1 MSIHDKVRSVI
12 LSNCVKPENRTIGM
26 EEECI
31 LYTHEN
37 KRLPVNPGAEF
48 SATDLVS
55 IMNSNRGPNGVYTL
69 EPGGQLEWSSP
80 PFPDLN
86 SLNAALDIHKQSL
99 KKVVSDHNLD
109 IISFGV
115 EPNYN
120 PDNIDLINQ
129 LKYQL
134 MDLNMEKSG
143 TMGKWMMRNTAS
155 VQINFDVTGSKE
167 MEEMALVA
175 DCLQPV
181 SAYLFANSPYK
192 KGLPAGENNLRNI
205 IWENTDN
212 ARCRN
217 LIDHGISSSEGLID
231 RYIDY
236 VLSVP
241 GMFQLDR
248 SGAVTSTRT
257 SIGDRLQE
265 LDDSGIIRDEDIQA
279 ALHQIFTNVRL
290 KHLVEVR
297 GADRPPLGY
306 EMAPVAFWTGILTV
320 QSVRDEILHIVKKWS
335 LNDRYTF
342 NKAALALDASQAGPE
357 GTLYGE
363 WNQWVGD
370 LALRGLRQR
379 GLGEEKF
386 FEGFYNAVM
395 SKGPFSIQ
403 TQENAK
409 TDNS

>member
-1 MSIHDKVRSVI
+1 MSIHDKVRAFI

-37 KRLPVNPGAEF
+37 KRLPVNPGDEF

-55 IMNSNRGPNGVYTL
+55 MMNSNRETNGIYTL

-80 PFPDLN
+80 PFQDLN
-86 SLNAALDIHKQSL
+86 SLNIALDIHRQSL

-115 EPNYN
+115 EPNFD
-120 PDNIDLINQ
+120 PDDIDLIDQ

-167 MEEMALVA
+167 MEEMAFVA

-192 KGLPAGENNLRNI
+192 MGLPVGTNNLRNI
-205 IWENTDN
+205 IWEKTDN

-217 LIDHGISSSEGLID
+217 LIDHRINSLEGLID

-236 VLSVP
+236 VISAP

-248 SGAVTSTRT
+248 SGAVTGTRT
-257 SIGDRLQE
+257 SIGARLQE
-265 LDDSGIIRDEDIQA
+265 LDDSGTIRNEDIHA

-320 QSVRDEILHIVKKWS
+320 QSVRDEILHTVKKWS
-335 LNDRYTF
+335 FNDRYTF
-342 NKAALALDASQAGPE
+342 NKVALSLDDSQPGPE

-363 WNQWVGD
+363 WNQWFGD
-370 LALRGLRQR
+370 LALRGLQQR

-386 FEGFYNAVM
+386 FEGFYNAIM
-395 SKGPFSIQ
+395 SNGPFSIQ

>member
-1 MSIHDKVRSVI
+1 MSIHDKVRAFI

-37 KRLPVNPGAEF
+37 KRLPVNPGDEF

-55 IMNSNRGPNGVYTL
+55 MMNSNRETNGIYTL

-80 PFPDLN
+80 PFQDLN
-86 SLNAALDIHKQSL
+86 SLNIALDIHRQSL

-115 EPNYN
+115 EPNFD
-120 PDNIDLINQ
+120 PDDIDLIDQ

-167 MEEMALVA
+167 MEEMAFVA

-192 KGLPAGENNLRNI
+192 KGLPVGTNNLRNI
-205 IWENTDN
+205 IWEKTDN

-217 LIDHGISSSEGLID
+217 LIDHRINSLEGLID

-236 VLSVP
+236 VISAP

-257 SIGDRLQE
+257 SLGARLQA
-265 LDDSGIIRDEDIQA
+265 LDDSGTIRNEDIQV

-320 QSVRDEILHIVKKWS
+320 QSVRDEILHTVKKWS

-342 NKAALALDASQAGPE
+342 NKAALALDDSQAGPE

-363 WNQWVGD
+363 WNQWFGD
-370 LALRGLRQR
+370 LALRGLQQR

-386 FEGFYNAVM
+386 FEEFYNAIM

>member
-1 MSIHDKVRSVI
+1 MSIHNKVRSII

-26 EEECI
+26 EEESI

-37 KRLPVNPGAEF
+37 KRLPVNPGDEF

-55 IMNSNRGPNGVYTL
+55 IMNSNRGLNGIYTL

-80 PFPDLN
+80 PFQDLN
-86 SLNAALDIHKQSL
+86 SLNIALDIHRQSL
-99 KKVVSDHNLD
+99 KKVVSDHNLN

-115 EPNYN
+115 EPNFD
-120 PDNIDLINQ
+120 PDDIDLIDQ

-155 VQINFDVTGSKE
+155 VQINFDVTSRKE
-167 MEEMALVA
+167 MEEMTFVA

-181 SAYLFANSPYK
+181 STYLFANSPYK
-192 KGLPAGENNLRNI
+192 KGLPVGKNNLRNI
-205 IWENTDN
+205 IWEKTDN
-212 ARCRN
+212 VRCRN
-217 LIDHGISSSEGLID
+217 LIDHKISSLEGLID

-236 VLSVP
+236 VIAVP

-257 SIGDRLQE
+257 SIGARLQE
-265 LDDSGIIRDEDIQA
+265 LDDSGTIRDEDIQA

-320 QSVRDEILHIVKKWS
+320 QSVRDEILHTVKKWS
-335 LNDRYTF
+335 INDRHTF
-342 NKAALALDASQAGPE
+342 NKVALALDDSQAGPE

-363 WNQWVGD
+363 WNQWFGD
-370 LALRGLRQR
+370 LALKGLQQR

-386 FEGFYNAVM
+386 FEGFLNAIM

>member
-1 MSIHDKVRSVI
+1 MSIHDKVRSFI
-12 LSNCVKPENRTIGM
+12 LSNCVKPANRTIGM

-37 KRLPVNPGAEF
+37 KRLPVNPGDEF

-55 IMNSNRGPNGVYTL
+55 IMNSNRGPNGIYTL

-80 PFPDLN
+80 PFQDLN
-86 SLNAALDIHKQSL
+86 SLNIALDLHRQSL

-115 EPNYN
+115 EPNFD
-120 PDNIDLINQ
+120 PDDIDLIDQ

-167 MEEMALVA
+167 MEEMAFIA
-175 DCLQPV
+175 DCLHPV
-181 SAYLFANSPYK
+181 AAYLFANSPYK
-192 KGLPAGENNLRNI
+192 KGLPVGKNNLRTI
-205 IWENTDN
+205 IWEKTDN

-217 LIDHGISSSEGLID
+217 LIDHSISSLEGLID

-236 VLSVP
+236 VISAP

-248 SGAVTSTRT
+248 SGTVTSTRT
-257 SIGDRLQE
+257 SIGARLQE
-265 LDDSGIIRDEDIQA
+265 LDDSGTIRTEDIQA

-320 QSVRDEILHIVKKWS
+320 QSIRDEILHTVKKWS
-335 LNDRYTF
+335 LNDRYSF
-342 NKAALALDASQAGPE
+342 NKVALVLDDSQVGPE

-363 WNQWVGD
+363 WNQWFGD
-370 LALRGLRQR
+370 LALRGLQQR

-386 FEGFYNAVM
+386 FEEFYNAIM
-395 SKGPFSIQ
+395 SKGPFSMQ

>member
-37 KRLPVNPGAEF
+37 KRLPVNPGTEF
-48 SATDLVS
+48 SAADLID
-55 IMNSNRGPNGVYTL
+55 IMNNNRGPNGIYTL
-69 EPGGQLEWSSP
+69 EPGGQLEWSSL
-80 PFPDLN
+80 PFQDLN
-86 SLNAALDIHKQSL
+86 SLNTALDVHKQSL
-99 KKVVSDHNLD
+99 KKVISDYNLD

-115 EPNYN
+115 EPNFN
-120 PDNIDLINQ
+120 PDDIDLIDQ

-134 MDLNMEKSG
+134 MDWNMEKKG
-143 TMGKWMMRNTAS
+143 TMGKWMMRNTSS
-155 VQINFDVTGSKE
+155 VQINFDVTSSKE
-167 MEEMALVA
+167 MEEMCFVA

-192 KGLPAGENNLRNI
+192 KGLPAGEKNLRNI

-217 LIDHGISSSEGLID
+217 LIDHGIDSPEGLID

-236 VLSVP
+236 IISVP

-248 SGAVTSTRT
+248 SGAVTSTRI

-265 LDDSGIIRDEDIQA
+265 LDDSGTIRYEDIQA

-320 QSVRDEILHIVKKWS
+320 QSVRDEILQIVKKWC
-335 LNDRYTF
+335 LNDRYRF
-342 NKAALALDASQAGPE
+342 NKIALVLDDSQVGPE
-357 GTLYGE
+357 GKLYGE
-363 WNQWVGD
+363 WNQWAGG
-370 LALRGLRQR
+370 LALRGLRYR
-379 GLGEEKF
+379 GLGEERF
-386 FEGFYNAVM
+386 LEGFYNTVM

-403 TQENAK
+403 TQENEK
-409 TDNS
+409 THNS

>member
-1 MSIHDKVRSVI
+1 MSIHDKVRAFI

-37 KRLPVNPGAEF
+37 KRLPVNPGDEF

-55 IMNSNRGPNGVYTL
+55 MMNSNRETNGIYTL

-80 PFPDLN
+80 PFQDLN
-86 SLNAALDIHKQSL
+86 SLNIALDIHRQSL

-115 EPNYN
+115 EPNFD
-120 PDNIDLINQ
+120 PDDIDLIDQ

-155 VQINFDVTGSKE
+155 IQINFDVTGSKE
-167 MEEMALVA
+167 MEEMTFIA
-175 DCLQPV
+175 DCLHPV
-181 SAYLFANSPYK
+181 AAYLFANSPYK
-192 KGLPAGENNLRNI
+192 KGLPVGKNNLRNI
-205 IWENTDN
+205 IWEKTDN

-217 LIDHGISSSEGLID
+217 LIDHRISSPEELID

-236 VLSVP
+236 VISAP

-248 SGAVTSTRT
+248 SGAVTGTRT
-257 SIGDRLQE
+257 SIGARLQE
-265 LDDSGIIRDEDIQA
+265 LDDSGTIRNEDIHA

-320 QSVRDEILHIVKKWS
+320 QSVRDEILHTVKKWS
-335 LNDRYTF
+335 FNDRYTF
-342 NKAALALDASQAGPE
+342 NKVALSLDDSQPGPE
-357 GTLYGE
+357 GTPYGQ
-363 WNQWVGD
+363 WNQWFGD
-370 LALRGLRQR
+370 LALRGLQQR

-386 FEGFYNAVM
+386 FEGFYNAIM
-395 SKGPFSIQ
+395 SNGPFSIQ

>member
-1 MSIHDKVRSVI
+1 
-12 LSNCVKPENRTIGM
+12 M

-31 LYTHEN
+31 LYTHKN
-37 KRLPVNPGAEF
+37 KRLPVNPGDEF
-48 SATDLVS
+48 SATDLVT
-55 IMNSNRGPNGVYTL
+55 IMNSNRGPNGIYTL

-80 PFPDLN
+80 PFKDLHY
-86 SLNAALDIHKQSL
+86 LNNALDIHRQSL
-99 KKVVSDHNLD
+99 NKMVSDYNLN

-115 EPNYN
+115 EPNFN
-120 PDNIDLINQ
+120 PGDIDLIDQ

-155 VQINFDVTGSKE
+155 VQINFDVTGSQE
-167 MEEMALVA
+167 MEEMAFVA
-175 DCLQPV
+175 DCLHPV
-181 SAYLFANSPYK
+181 SAYLFANSPCK
-192 KGLPAGENNLRNI
+192 KGLPVRKNNLRNI

-217 LIDHGISSSEGLID
+217 LIDHRISSPEGLIN

-236 VLSVP
+236 VISTP

-248 SGAVTSTRT
+248 TGAVTSTRT
-257 SIGDRLQE
+257 SLGARLQE
-265 LDDSGIIRDEDIQA
+265 LDDSGTIRNQDIQA

-306 EMAPVAFWTGILTV
+306 EMAPVAFWTGILTE
-320 QSVRDEILHIVKKWS
+320 QTVRDEILNTVKNWS
-335 LNDRYTF
+335 LNDRHRF
-342 NKAALALDASQAGPE
+342 NKAALLLDDSQAGPE
-357 GTLYGE
+357 GALYGD
-363 WNQWVGD
+363 WNQWFGD
-370 LALRGLRQR
+370 LALMGLKQR

-386 FEGFYNAVM
+386 FEKFYNAIM
-395 SKGPFSIQ
+395 LKGPFSIQ
-403 TQENAK
+403 AQENEK